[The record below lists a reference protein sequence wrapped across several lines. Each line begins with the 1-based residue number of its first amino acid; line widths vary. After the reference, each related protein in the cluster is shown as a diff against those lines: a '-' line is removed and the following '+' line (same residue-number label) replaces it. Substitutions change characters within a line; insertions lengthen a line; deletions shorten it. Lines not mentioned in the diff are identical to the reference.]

1 MNPDDSITLSDNSSD
16 DDSFVD
22 LPKKL
27 KSESKEIDNANL
39 QDNENKV
46 SDFANIERM
55 NTYYQPTDIKKLIKR
70 IKEAIKGNKTKEIS
84 LKKSLVFEDFDYLKS
99 IIVKKQSIID
109 YEKLYKNI
117 YEIRENYEEEK
128 PILGKKKKII
138 KLRIIRKPQPQ
149 KDVNTNT
156 NPADNNAN
164 NANANKENSNKE
176 NKKSEDDK
184 KKDTN
189 NADME
194 NDIKDILIIN
204 DEAVEENH
212 NENKK
217 NNDDK
222 EKTKNKEDIKKLKE
236 NYLNK
241 NNNNEKIEKNNNE
254 NEDVDFKKLFENKNL
269 ENIENKGSKEKEDEL
284 KQNINETTLDDFKKN
299 NNNTI
304 DKYFKDKRIDFRKSM
319 GVKKKKEEN
328 KEVQEKTNDNIKN
341 EEKKNPEEYEDK
353 STQKNNVKE
362 NDNDKKASNINAIT
376 PQKEPEKIGKKVVN
390 SKSSK
395 NITAFA
401 DSNEEVKVKK
411 SEKMLS
417 RIAMFESKNNKEK
430 DNYKSKKPYIGAS
443 SNKNVCF
450 AQFGNE
456 SINPNKKNPIKN
468 TKNMSN
474 KNLCKNFKDL
484 FSDEKEDKKK

>member
-27 KSESKEIDNANL
+27 KSESKEIDNAHL
-39 QDNENKV
+39 QDSENKV

-70 IKEAIKGNKTKEIS
+70 IKQAIKGNTTKEIS

-194 NDIKDILIIN
+194 NDIKDILIN
-204 DEAVEENH
+204 
-212 NENKK
+212 
-217 NNDDK
+217 
-222 EKTKNKEDIKKLKE
+222 
-236 NYLNK
+236 
-241 NNNNEKIEKNNNE
+241 
-254 NEDVDFKKLFENKNL
+254 
-269 ENIENKGSKEKEDEL
+269 
-284 KQNINETTLDDFKKN
+284 
-299 NNNTI
+299 
-304 DKYFKDKRIDFRKSM
+304 
-319 GVKKKKEEN
+319 
-328 KEVQEKTNDNIKN
+328 
-341 EEKKNPEEYEDK
+341 
-353 STQKNNVKE
+353 
-362 NDNDKKASNINAIT
+362 
-376 PQKEPEKIGKKVVN
+376 
-390 SKSSK
+390 
-395 NITAFA
+395 
-401 DSNEEVKVKK
+401 
-411 SEKMLS
+411 
-417 RIAMFESKNNKEK
+417 
-430 DNYKSKKPYIGAS
+430 
-443 SNKNVCF
+443 
-450 AQFGNE
+450 
-456 SINPNKKNPIKN
+456 
-468 TKNMSN
+468 
-474 KNLCKNFKDL
+474 
-484 FSDEKEDKKK
+484 